1 MGLYFA
7 MLNSRPQLVLVE
19 STMSANFLT
28 DSWDLFQTKITTI
41 FNNGEI
47 SMKDFVEEIHRK
59 GGETDFPQLT
69 PIENEALRLG
79 MRRLYK
85 IGFRAKESGDS
96 MQISSLIHLTVV
108 PDYLAS

>member
-1 MGLYFA
+1 
-7 MLNSRPQLVLVE
+7 
-19 STMSANFLT
+19 
-28 DSWDLFQTKITTI
+28 
-41 FNNGEI
+41 
-47 SMKDFVEEIHRK
+47 MKDFVEEIHRQ

-96 MQISSLIHLTVV
+96 M
-108 PDYLAS
+108 

>member
-1 MGLYFA
+1 
-7 MLNSRPQLVLVE
+7 
-19 STMSANFLT
+19 
-28 DSWDLFQTKITTI
+28 
-41 FNNGEI
+41 
-47 SMKDFVEEIHRK
+47 MKDFVEEIHHK

-96 MQISSLIHLTVV
+96 KK
-108 PDYLAS
+108 LA